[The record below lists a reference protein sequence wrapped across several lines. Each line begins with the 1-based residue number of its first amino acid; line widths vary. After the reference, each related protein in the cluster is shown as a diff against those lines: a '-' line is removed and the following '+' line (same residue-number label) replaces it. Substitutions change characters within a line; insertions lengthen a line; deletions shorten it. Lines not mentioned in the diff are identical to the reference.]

1 LLSQRNT
8 AGRFLRVT
16 KKLRGNET
24 GVSLIETLVALAV
37 LGLIAVAFLGG
48 LATFAR
54 ATLIADEQATAE
66 SLART
71 EMEHIKSQEY
81 IDYADP
87 GHEEYGLVVA
97 PVSYSVEITTVPINL
112 DTGQPLLSG
121 DQGIQKITVT
131 VIRNEKVVLTI
142 EDYKVDR

>member
-1 LLSQRNT
+1 MLSQRNT

>member
-1 LLSQRNT
+1 
-8 AGRFLRVT
+8 VT